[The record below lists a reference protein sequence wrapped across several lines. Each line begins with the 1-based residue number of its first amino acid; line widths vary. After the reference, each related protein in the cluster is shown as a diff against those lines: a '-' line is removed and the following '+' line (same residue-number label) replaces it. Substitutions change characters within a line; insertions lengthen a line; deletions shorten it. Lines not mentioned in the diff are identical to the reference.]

1 MSRKGTRCSTEMNA
15 FRLLLLAAAIGLLFT
30 ACKTLEPENAAERP
44 WNGQQGWE
52 HGLPAGIN
60 QGR

>member
-1 MSRKGTRCSTEMNA
+1 MKVLRILFLC
-15 FRLLLLAAAIGLLFT
+15 AAVMTVFT
-30 ACKTLEPENAAERP
+30 GCKTTQEPDNASERP
-44 WNGQQGWE
+44 WNGQRGWE

>member
-1 MSRKGTRCSTEMNA
+1 MNA
-15 FRLLLLAAAIGLLFT
+15 FRLFLLFT
-30 ACKTLEPENAAERP
+30 AAVLLFAGCATVEPENASERP
-44 WNGQQGWE
+44 WNGQRGWE

>member
-1 MSRKGTRCSTEMNA
+1 MNL
-15 FRLLLLAAAIGLLFT
+15 FRLIFLCAAVVAACTG
-30 ACKTLEPENAAERP
+30 CKTSPEPENASERP
-44 WNGQQGWE
+44 WNGQRGWE

>member
-1 MSRKGTRCSTEMNA
+1 MKA
-15 FRLLLLAAAIGLLFT
+15 LRLLLLSVLVATVLAG
-30 ACKTLEPENAAERP
+30 CKTTEEPENVSERP
-44 WNGQQGWE
+44 WNGQRGWE

>member
-1 MSRKGTRCSTEMNA
+1 MKA
-15 FRLLLLAAAIGLLFT
+15 LKLLLLCAILALFCA
-30 ACKTLEPENAAERP
+30 ACKTVDPDNASERP
-44 WNGQQGWE
+44 WNGQRGWE